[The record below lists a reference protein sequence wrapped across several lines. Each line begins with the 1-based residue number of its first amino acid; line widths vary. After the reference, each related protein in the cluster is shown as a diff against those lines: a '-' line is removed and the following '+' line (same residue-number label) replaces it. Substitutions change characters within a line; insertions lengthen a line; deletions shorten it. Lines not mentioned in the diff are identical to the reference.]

1 VTGTRTNPVVVV
13 SPPSGLSIN
22 LSYSGGPTW
31 NGSWSATGATSYS
44 WSFYTADNSSGTNMT
59 FRSSGSGTSMSY
71 SGGGQFWGKVYVT
84 ATNSGGSTN
93 GESAWT

>member
-1 VTGTRTNPVVVV
+1 MRTNPVVVV
-13 SPPSGLSIN
+13 DPPSGLSIN

-44 WSFYTADNSSGTNMT
+44 WEFYTADNNSGSNMT

-71 SGGGQFWGKVYVT
+71 SGGNQFWGKVYVT
-84 ATNSGGSTN
+84 AENSGGSTN